1 MTVQEIKRK
10 VHRNGDTKKYRQILA
25 DLNDLPV
32 SVINAVLDDTL
43 IPRGYSVSDGEIKK
57 AKKIVTQNRVTHK
70 KPNKTTDKAKDKEI
84 KSFVTVKEKK
94 ENQISL
100 ELRNRENTIKR
111 LEESIKK
118 QEEKIKFK
126 EKELALEIGV
136 LKRLQKDLK
145 TEEDIRDVLKRI

>member
-1 MTVQEIKRK
+1 MTIQEIKRK

-43 IPRGYSVSDGEIKK
+43 IPRGYSISDGEIKK
-57 AKKIVTQNRVTHK
+57 AKKVDVYKPK
-70 KPNKTTDKAKDKEI
+70 KYAETKTIDKAKNKEI
-84 KSFVTVKEKK
+84 KSFVAMKEKE
-94 ENQISL
+94 ENQIHL
-100 ELRNRENTIKR
+100 ELQSRENTIKR

-145 TEEDIRDVLKRI
+145 TEEDIINVLKRI

>member
-1 MTVQEIKRK
+1 MTIQEIKRK

-43 IPRGYSVSDGEIKK
+43 IPRGYSISDGEIKK
-57 AKKIVTQNRVTHK
+57 AKKIDVYTPKKYAETKNIEVT
-70 KPNKTTDKAKDKEI
+70 
-84 KSFVTVKEKK
+84 SFVAVKEKK
-94 ENQISL
+94 EKQIHL
-100 ELRNRENTIKR
+100 ELQSRENTIKR

-126 EKELALEIGV
+126 EKELTLEIGV

-145 TEEDIRDVLKRI
+145 TEEDIINVLKRI

>member
-1 MTVQEIKRK
+1 MTIQEIKRK

-43 IPRGYSVSDGEIKK
+43 IPRGYSISDGEIKK
-57 AKKIVTQNRVTHK
+57 AKKIDVYTPK
-70 KPNKTTDKAKDKEI
+70 KYAETKNIDKAKNKEVT
-84 KSFVTVKEKK
+84 SFVAVKEKK
-94 ENQISL
+94 EKQIHL
-100 ELRNRENTIKR
+100 ELQSRENTIKR

-126 EKELALEIGV
+126 EKELTLEIGV
-136 LKRLQKDLK
+136 LKRLQKDIK
-145 TEEDIRDVLKRI
+145 TEEDIINVLKRI